1 MFIHFLM
8 KTPIIIRNF
17 IHQTEEIWQL
27 IACFNHL
34 NPWSSMKIPLE
45 SWFIMVIILKVDKS
59 ICPEAFT
66 HAHFIPV
73 WCSNNFK
80 PSVFH
85 SFLYPRILY
94 RIHVEASVFPCFP
107 MVFPTKSREEPRLP
121 AAVLSCSAVDSAISR
136 ASEALT
142 SPRSARAAPQGG
154 HRKFS
159 MGWKTP
165 RVPSGKHTKS
175 YWKWPFIVDFPIENG
190 DFP

>member
-8 KTPIIIRNF
+8 KPPNIIRNL

-45 SWFIMVIILKVDKS
+45 SWFIMINTKS
-59 ICPEAFT
+59 RQVNLSLNLHPCPF
-66 HAHFIPV
+66 

-85 SFLYPRILY
+85 SFSRIPRIFH

-107 MVFPTKSREEPRLP
+107 MVFPWFSQEKPMGK
-121 AAVLSCSAVDSAISR
+121 AGNG
-136 ASEALT
+136 
-142 SPRSARAAPQGG
+142 AAPPRGRAELFRRAERHQQRLGG
-154 HRKFS
+154 PNIAQERPRCAFRGAIRKFS
-159 MGWKTP
+159 WDYLT
-165 RVPSGKHTKS
+165 
-175 YWKWPFIVDFPIENG
+175 INVD
-190 DFP
+190 